1 MTTNWVELARRVR
14 TEIQQEQSA
23 ILKSDGDERRL
34 VILNDGQ
41 EIGMRTGR
49 TTKAVHT
56 ISYDMIRFAFETL
69 SKTGKFDSDDF
80 RSRFASEYRTA
91 TCRYSMTGGVLVEL
105 GVAARV
111 ITGRNRCYYVRRQE

>member
-1 MTTNWVELARRVR
+1 MITNWVELAQRIK
-14 TEIQQEQSA
+14 TEIQQERSA
-23 ILKSDGDERRL
+23 ILKSDGDERRP

-49 TTKAVHT
+49 TTQAVHT

-80 RSRFASEYRTA
+80 RSRFASEYGIA

-105 GVAARV
+105 GVAVRV
-111 ITGRNRCYYVRRQE
+111 ITGRNRCYYVRRRE